1 MVHIQ
6 PERNIFIPIAVLIVS
21 TTLITTLSLQRSI
34 RTEHVFI
41 PLASGPYGIY
51 NIQPNPQPSVKEV
64 Y

>member
-6 PERNIFIPIAVLIVS
+6 PERNILIPLAVLTVS
-21 TTLITTLSLQRSI
+21 TILISTLSLQLSI

-51 NIQPNPQPSVKEV
+51 NIQPNPQPLVKEV